1 MAKINIR
8 IAQDGTIV
16 PVEEINLDQVT
27 NTQLIQEMVSSGQIQ
42 APAQGHEY
50 RLAGKNN
57 EILTETVTLKEAGFK
72 DGDTVTLLDK
82 GIGANFDGSGTD
94 ADDGPYVD
102 DDSDIDDGPL

>member
-1 MAKINIR
+1 MDKIIIR
-8 IAQDGTIV
+8 IAQDGTTV
-16 PVEEINLDQVT
+16 PVEEIDLGQVT

-42 APAQGHEY
+42 PPAHGHEY

-82 GIGANFDGSGTD
+82 GIGASYYDPDNDPVDNDEGTGASSGEE
-94 ADDGPYVD
+94 
-102 DDSDIDDGPL
+102 

>member
-82 GIGANFDGSGTD
+82 GIGASYYDSENDPADNDEGTGASSGEE
-94 ADDGPYVD
+94 
-102 DDSDIDDGPL
+102 